1 MELHRLFGLALT
13 DYFSDSSYR
22 VDVERDLSL
31 KKQLLDVVI
40 IEQEADG
47 QVPELPDGLENLG
60 RHNLLTYKS
69 LHQTLDSWVLDELVG
84 HYVNYRKQTSPS
96 HEKLLPAED
105 FRLYAVCTRQPEKL
119 ATEVPLT
126 SLKQGVYET
135 LWGTHRIR
143 IIVLSQVP
151 EIERNA
157 MWQLFSGIAEKVQ
170 YGFLHYHWR
179 RDDHSTVIEQLYQRY
194 RVEGIAMS
202 YTWDD
207 FYRDFTKENLDKL
220 TAEERLKGLPVEE
233 RLKGLPVEERLKGLP
248 VEEWLKG
255 LPVEARLK
263 GLPVEARLKGL
274 SAKEIEA
281 YLKKLRTRRRK
292 RK

>member
-13 DYFSDSSYR
+13 DFFADSAYR

-31 KKQLLDVVI
+31 KKQFLDVVI

-60 RHNLLTYKS
+60 HHNLLTYKS
-69 LHQTLDSWVLDELVG
+69 PHQTLDSWVLDELVG
-84 HYVNYRKQTSPS
+84 HYVNYRKQASPS
-96 HEKLLPAED
+96 LEKLLPVED
-105 FRLYAVCTRQPEKL
+105 FRLYAVSTRQPDKL

-126 SLKQGVYET
+126 PLKQGVYEA

-157 MWQLFSGIAEKVQ
+157 LWQLFSGIAEKVQ
-170 YGFLHYHWR
+170 YGFLHYHWH
-179 RDDHSTVIEQLYQRY
+179 RDDHSTVIEQLYHRY

-207 FYRDFTKENLDKL
+207 FYRDFTRENLDKL
-220 TAEERLKGLPVEE
+220 TAEER
-233 RLKGLPVEERLKGLP
+233 
-248 VEEWLKG
+248 LKG

-274 SAKEIEA
+274 STKEIEA